1 MQFVSSTF
9 VAIAILALIA
19 ARGPYRG
26 MILFFAVTPMG
37 AMAAINLPALGGTS
51 ITVIDLAVVAIFG
64 LVLLGRDA
72 HPAQLLA
79 AFMPRTPG
87 VFLLLFL
94 LYAAVASA
102 FLPRLFAG
110 DVEVFGIGRS
120 ANADGIVLT
129 LLRPGNGNISQMY
142 RLILGL
148 MIFATC
154 AALISR
160 RPDTGYVLR
169 LMVVATAINV
179 ALGLADILSYAAG
192 LEALMEPFRTAN
204 YAMAIGH
211 RMAGMKRMVG
221 GFPEASAFG
230 YYSVGLMG
238 FWISYW
244 FSGTRRGRLMPVM
257 LLLSVFVVLRSTSS
271 STYVATLIFCG
282 LFVLVSLMSNVGG
295 LLSRRGAAM
304 LVGFLALLP
313 IVVYALYLTY
323 EMVPGFQ
330 AFVDRSLFDKL
341 ETDSGV
347 ERMSWNAQALRNLID
362 TNLLGTGLGSMRAS
376 SWIFATLGS
385 TGIIGTALLLAF
397 LARLFL
403 LRAGGVD
410 AGRDDRDALIRGF
423 KYGCVAQLLSAL
435 LSQPTPN
442 LDSFFYAMAGLA
454 FGLSRMATPVPR
466 MLRTMPLSA
475 SSMLQRSM

>member
-1 MQFVSSTF
+1 MQFVSSTI
-9 VAIAILALIA
+9 VAFAILALIA

-26 MILFFAVTPMG
+26 LILFFAVTPMG

-51 ITVIDLAVVAIFG
+51 ITVIDVAVAALFG

-72 HPAQLLA
+72 HPARLAA

-142 RLILGL
+142 RLMLGL

-154 AALISR
+154 AALVSR
-160 RPDTGYVLR
+160 RPDTGHVLR

-244 FSGTRRGRLMPVM
+244 ISGTRRGRLVPVM

-271 STYVATLIFCG
+271 STYVATLAFCG

-295 LLSRRGAAM
+295 LLSRRGAAL

-313 IVVYALYLTY
+313 VVVYALYLTY

-347 ERMSWNAQALRNLID
+347 ERMSWNTQALRNLID

-376 SWIFATLGS
+376 SWIFAALGS

-454 FGLSRMATPVPR
+454 FGLSRAVMPMPR
-466 MLRTMPLSA
+466 TARAAPRSA
-475 SSMLQRSM
+475 SSMLQRSI